1 MNNLQMTML
10 IISIIIFLSLII
22 AIIIRLKRSF
32 LIIDRMSGKTF
43 ENFIAKLYKKLGYIS
58 INTKTSGDQGI
69 DVIVKKTFLKLGIQ
83 TTRYDRPVGNKAVQ
97 EAVAGKKYYKLDKVA
112 VITNNYFT
120 RSAKE
125 LAKVNGVELI
135 ERDKLKVILIKAYK
149 K

>member
-1 MNNLQMTML
+1 
-10 IISIIIFLSLII
+10 
-22 AIIIRLKRSF
+22 
-32 LIIDRMSGKTF
+32 MSGKTF

-83 TTRYDRPVGNKAVQ
+83 TKRYDRPVGNKAVQ

-135 ERDKLKVILIKAYK
+135 DRDKLKVIIKKAYK